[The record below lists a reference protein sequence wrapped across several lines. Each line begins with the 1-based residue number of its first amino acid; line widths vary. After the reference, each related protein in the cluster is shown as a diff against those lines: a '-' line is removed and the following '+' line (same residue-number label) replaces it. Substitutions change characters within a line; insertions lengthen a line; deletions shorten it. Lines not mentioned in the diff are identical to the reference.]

1 MNNHLSAELL
11 QFLLQLY
18 EQGSLSKACS
28 CLGISQPAG
37 SRLLSTLREIFHDE
51 LFLKTRT
58 GMVPSERCERLIPN
72 AEKTLQSLLALT
84 QEEIF
89 DPARL
94 TKNFRLGIVDNAFF
108 SIFLP
113 VVNEIQRA
121 APGVTFEIPDIRFS
135 ALTKYVDY
143 LSSNEVD
150 LLIYPYKDSE
160 VPKSVRFFKLFEDHF
175 VYITRKGHPLEKVPP
190 EEIHLHVNDYQKVRV
205 SARKKFFFSDPS
217 DQQKHLSSSQCFIKS
232 PFFVSS
238 AFACL
243 VADVVVVLPET
254 TARTLSQW
262 LPITIYKTPQ
272 LGEAPFYPTL
282 YWHESKNADPAN
294 QWLRSIIISHTRSSL
309 GNHPTVK

>member
-28 CLGISQPAG
+28 RLGISQPAG

-121 APGVTFEIPDIRFS
+121 APGLRRKRKFS
-135 ALTKYVDY
+135 L
-143 LSSNEVD
+143 
-150 LLIYPYKDSE
+150 
-160 VPKSVRFFKLFEDHF
+160 
-175 VYITRKGHPLEKVPP
+175 
-190 EEIHLHVNDYQKVRV
+190 
-205 SARKKFFFSDPS
+205 
-217 DQQKHLSSSQCFIKS
+217 
-232 PFFVSS
+232 
-238 AFACL
+238 
-243 VADVVVVLPET
+243 
-254 TARTLSQW
+254 
-262 LPITIYKTPQ
+262 
-272 LGEAPFYPTL
+272 
-282 YWHESKNADPAN
+282 
-294 QWLRSIIISHTRSSL
+294 
-309 GNHPTVK
+309 

>member
-28 CLGISQPAG
+28 RLGISQPAG

-190 EEIHLHVNDYQKVRV
+190 EEIHLHKVSILRQFSFCMPCCRRRGGSSRNNGKNIVPMVANHNLQNAPTRGIPVLSDFILARIQKRRPCQPMA
-205 SARKKFFFSDPS
+205 SLHHHFSHKK
-217 DQQKHLSSSQCFIKS
+217 
-232 PFFVSS
+232 
-238 AFACL
+238 
-243 VADVVVVLPET
+243 
-254 TARTLSQW
+254 
-262 LPITIYKTPQ
+262 
-272 LGEAPFYPTL
+272 
-282 YWHESKNADPAN
+282 
-294 QWLRSIIISHTRSSL
+294 
-309 GNHPTVK
+309 